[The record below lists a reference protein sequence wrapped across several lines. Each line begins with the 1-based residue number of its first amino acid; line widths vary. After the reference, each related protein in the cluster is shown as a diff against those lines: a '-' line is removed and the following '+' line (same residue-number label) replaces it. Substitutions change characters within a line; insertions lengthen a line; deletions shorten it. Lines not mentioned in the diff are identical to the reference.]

1 MRVKTAT
8 FLKSALNLEDCP
20 RDRRPEIAF
29 AGRSNVGKSTLLN
42 TLLNMHGLAKVSK
55 KPGKTQTLNFF
66 DVNKRVYFVDLP
78 GYGFAQVP
86 RSLQETW
93 GQAVT
98 RYLSDREQL
107 RLVVH
112 LLDSRHVPTGQD
124 HDLLDLLDDA
134 RVPVLLVATKVDK
147 LSKTER
153 EEGLATIRRKL
164 DLNDD
169 ALIIPF
175 SSVTKEGIGPLWRVL
190 DEVLASKSK
199 KKESRN
205 KNEEQSEEA

>member
-8 FLKSALNLEDCP
+8 FLKSALDLNDCP

-42 TLLNMHGLAKVSK
+42 TLLNMRGLAKVSK

-93 GQAVT
+93 GTAVT
-98 RYLSDREQL
+98 RYLELREEL

-112 LLDSRHVPTGQD
+112 LLDSRHTPTGQD
-124 HDLLDLLDDA
+124 HDLLDLLDQA
-134 RVPVLLVATKVDK
+134 QVPVLLIATKVDK
-147 LSKTER
+147 LGKKELEDSLANIR
-153 EEGLATIRRKL
+153 EKLGLVE
-164 DLNDD
+164 D

-175 SSVTKEGIGPLWRVL
+175 SSVSKEGIGPLWRVI
-190 DEVLASKSK
+190 DETLASKPK
-199 KKESRN
+199 GK
-205 KNEEQSEEA
+205 